1 MWFFQL
7 PKADK
12 LLASQLGRTKSELLE
27 AQYHA
32 EAWAHQVALL
42 RERAARLELASRRQR
57 ADSDESEGAF
67 LLGGQS

>member
-12 LLASQLGRTKSELLE
+12 LLAAQLTRTRSELLE

-42 RERAARLELASRRQR
+42 REREQRLTRLTEKGEEQV
-57 ADSDESEGAF
+57 EGAF
-67 LLGGQS
+67 LLGAQS